1 MWQKTIIRELLDI
14 IDKLYDEKEE
24 LEAAK
29 EVVDAQG
36 VEMRKIL
43 ERNELKNKKMMKEIV
58 DVIEKRENKYKVV
71 VAVLFSAWVF
81 LVILMKG

>member
-1 MWQKTIIRELLDI
+1 MSQKTIIRELLDI

-43 ERNELKNKKMMKEIV
+43 ERNEQRSKQMIKEIV
-58 DVIEKRENKYKVV
+58 DIIENISSSVHGVHLPCRV
-71 VAVLFSAWVF
+71 
-81 LVILMKG
+81 

>member
-43 ERNELKNKKMMKEIV
+43 ERNEQRSKQMIKEIV
-58 DVIEKRENKYKVV
+58 DIIENREGKYKVV
-71 VAVLFSAWVF
+71 VAVLVTACVS